1 MSADA
6 RYGFFYSN
14 KCQFCRKLKAQID
27 SNEHVRSS
35 IDVIDILSVP
45 RNSMSHIRSV
55 PSLQNSKTK
64 QVYQGRKAFDLIES
78 MFQQNVP
85 AFEDGVGGNQFSFV
99 DNEQALS
106 SNNHSFTFLT
116 PDGFDMPDNVNQS
129 QDNNESKRLSNS
141 DLDKLIAQRNS
152 EIPANLERI

>member
-1 MSADA
+1 MSSDA

-27 SNEHVRSS
+27 SNEHVRSI
-35 IDVIDILSVP
+35 IDVIDILTIP

-64 QVYQGRKAFDLIES
+64 QVYQGRKAFELVDSIL
-78 MFQQNVP
+78 QQNVP
-85 AFEDGVGGNQFSFV
+85 AFEYGVGGNQFSFV
-99 DNEQALS
+99 DNENSLS
-106 SNNHSFTFLT
+106 SNNKPFTFLT

-129 QDNNESKRLSNS
+129 QNNNESQRLSNS
-141 DLDKLIAQRNS
+141 DLDQLIAQRNS